1 MEKELLAKTFEPRE
15 AELKWYQYWVEHD
28 LFHAEDKSDK
38 EPFAI
43 VIPPP
48 NVTGMLHMGHAL
60 NNVLQD
66 ICCRYRRM
74 QGKNV
79 LWMPG
84 TDHAGIATQN
94 VVEQQ
99 LAKEGLTRHDLGRE
113 KFIERVW
120 EWREKSG
127 GVIINQLKRL
137 GSSCDWER
145 ERFTMDEGLS
155 RAVREVFVRL
165 YNDGLIYQGNYIVN
179 WCPRCL
185 TAISDLEV
193 DYHQEGGNLW
203 NLRYPFA
210 EGEGGIVVATTRPE
224 TMLGDTAVAVNPND
238 ERYRKLVGREVIL
251 PLVGRKIPIIAD
263 DYVTMEFGSGAVK
276 ITPASDPNDFA
287 MAGRHGLAIIKIM
300 DDSAVINENGG
311 VYAGQDRYECRKN
324 IVRDLEAGGFL
335 VGVEPYSHNIGK
347 CYRCKTDI
355 EPAVS
360 RQWFVKIEPL
370 AKKAIAAVQEGR
382 IRIIPKG
389 WENTYFE
396 WMNNIRDW
404 CISRQIWWGHRIPVW
419 NCGECKKT
427 IVSVHDPDKCPE
439 CGSAKLRQEED
450 VLDTWFS
457 SALWPFSTLGWPAKT
472 EALQTFYPTSLLVTG
487 FDILFFWVARMMMM
501 GIYVMDDVPF
511 RDVYLHALVRDEN
524 GDKMSKSKGNVIDPL
539 EMMDKFGTD
548 AFRFT
553 LAAFSAQGRD
563 VRMSEERIEGHKF
576 FVNKIWNASRFS
588 SMNLEDYDIG
598 SPVPDSDLSLADRWI
613 KSRLNRAVSEVIAG
627 FDDYRF
633 NDAAAAVYQF
643 IWHEFCDWYLDLVKP
658 ALYGKVDPGK
668 KRAAQATLLYTLKT
682 ALKLLHPFMP
692 FVSEEIWQALVA
704 DGKSIMENDFPL
716 ADAAL
721 DDPAA
726 EGEMELIR
734 EVITRIR
741 NIRGEMSIAPS
752 LKLAVQLT
760 TPSAPLRETLEK
772 GRAYIAGLANLQ
784 SLEISDEIA
793 EPKGVAT
800 AIAGQVRIY
809 VFLAGTIDMEG
820 EKGRLVR
827 EIAKVEKDLAV
838 VGKKLA
844 NPDFLAKAAA
854 EVVGKEQAK
863 MRDFEE
869 KKNALGAA
877 LKKII
882 ELQGNI

>member
-1 MEKELLAKTFEPRE
+1 MENGLLAKTFEPRE
-15 AELKWYQYWVEHD
+15 AELKWYRYWLEND

-74 QGKNV
+74 QGRNV

-120 EWREKSG
+120 EWKEHSG

-137 GSSCDWER
+137 GSSCDWAR

-165 YNDGLIYQGNYIVN
+165 YNDGLIYQGDYIVN

-193 DYHQEGGNLW
+193 DYHQEGGFLW
-203 NLRYPFA
+203 NIRYPFA
-210 EGEGGIVVATTRPE
+210 DGTGEVVVATTRPE
-224 TMLGDTAVAVNPND
+224 TMLGDTAVAVNPD
-238 ERYRKLVGREVIL
+238 DDRYRHLVGKEVVL

-276 ITPASDPNDFA
+276 ITPSSDPNDFA
-287 MAGRHGLAIIKIM
+287 MAGRHGLPIIKIM
-300 DDSAVINENGG
+300 DDNAVINASGG

-324 IVRDLEAGGFL
+324 IVHDLENGGFM
-335 VGVEPYSHNIGK
+335 VGVEAYSHNIGK

-360 RQWFVKIEPL
+360 KQWFVKIEPL
-370 AKKAIAAVQEGR
+370 AKKAIAAVQDGS
-382 IRIIPKG
+382 IRIIPRG

-419 NCGECKKT
+419 NCGACGKM
-427 IVSVHDPDKCPE
+427 IVSVHDPDVCPH

-457 SALWPFSTLGWPAKT
+457 SGLWPFSTLGWPEKT
-472 EALQTFYPTSLLVTG
+472 DALQTFYPTSLLVTG

-501 GIYVMDDVPF
+501 GLYVMDDVPF
-511 RDVYLHALVRDEN
+511 KDVYLHALVRDEN

-588 SMNLEDYDIG
+588 QMNLEDY
-598 SPVPDSDLSLADRWI
+598 VPGVSVPEADLSIADCWI
-613 KSRLNRAVSEVIAG
+613 KSRLNRAVSEVISG
-627 FDDYRF
+627 LDEYRF

-643 IWHEFCDWYLDLVKP
+643 IWHEFCDWYLELAKP
-658 ALYGKVDPGK
+658 ALYGKVDPARK
-668 KRAAQATLLYTLKT
+668 VAAQQTLLETLMT
-682 ALKLLHPFMP
+682 SLKLLHPFMP
-692 FVSEEIWQALVA
+692 FLSEEIWQALGA
-704 DGKSIMENDFPL
+704 GGKSIMKSEFPVF
-716 ADAAL
+716 DKTL

-726 EGEMELIR
+726 EAGMELIKD
-734 EVITRIR
+734 VITRIR

-752 LKLAVQLT
+752 LKLKVHLA
-760 TPSAPLRETLEK
+760 APALELKETLEK
-772 GRAYIAGLANLQ
+772 GRTYIVGLANLQ
-784 SLEISDEIA
+784 ELEISDEIA

-809 VFLAGTIDMEG
+809 VFLSGTIDIEG
-820 EKGRLVR
+820 EKSRLAK
-827 EIAKVEKDLAV
+827 EIAKVEKDIAV
-838 VGKKLA
+838 VGKKLG
-844 NPDFLAKAAA
+844 NPAFIEKAAA
-854 EVVGKEQAK
+854 DVVTKEQEK
-863 MRDFEE
+863 MRAFEE
-869 KKNALGAA
+869 KRDALAAA
-877 LKKII
+877 LKKVN
-882 ELQGNI
+882 EL